1 MKRSI
6 FILIFCTLLFG
17 TNLLYGQDW
26 LKNFSMQRSIQW
38 KNERAIAESIA
49 ILNDIPIRVD
59 RPDGVSFEIQ
69 KFYQGRPYYAKT
81 DNSNAAKT
89 ISTNKLYPGEGY
101 GYSLTGSGILLGEWD
116 AGRVLTTH
124 QEFGGRVTSTQ
135 GSYHDHSTHVAGTMV
150 AAGVVAAAKGMSY
163 EANLNAFD
171 WNDVD
176 AEMASEAAAGLQVS
190 NHSWGWITGWEY
202 NYRGDG
208 LWAWFGDPAISPSE
222 DWAFG
227 FYDDQAR
234 QWDIISRNA
243 PNFLIVKSAG
253 NDRGDGPNSTVEHWV
268 WISGG
273 WVKQTVGRNKD
284 GNAFG
289 YDCMSGATVAKNVLT
304 VGAVNDIPGGY
315 SGPSSVQMSS
325 FSSWGPTDDGRIK
338 PDIVAN
344 GISLYSTIKTS
355 NNAYGIMSGT
365 SMSTPNASGSIG
377 LILQQ
382 QKNMYGSSAIR
393 SATVKA
399 LIINTADEAGSNNGP
414 DYMYGWGLMNTY
426 KAVDLMKKDSIAGY
440 NTHIYQ
446 LTLNRYDTVRI
457 NIGCS
462 GLEPLKATICW
473 TDYPGT
479 PPSPSLNPTTPMLV
493 NDMDLRI
500 IKKSDNQTYLPWILN
515 PASPSAAATTGDNTR
530 DNVEQVFIASPERTN
545 YIVQI
550 THKGTMSS
558 SAENFSLV
566 ISGNVKILGPVL
578 VASNNLFE
586 YTHIPAGIIHG
597 SVKIRNN
604 GDSLLILKPY
614 IPDSVQTWLSC
625 QEDSLNISPLDST
638 VIHFDILTDNFIPWK
653 QYSGIIELNCNDSM
667 QTPYI
672 LNIIH
677 NTLGPTLKS
686 SPAHFIL
693 NVDLNETASD
703 SIKIKNT
710 GYIPLHVSIV
720 DTGMIIPSWLSLHK
734 DTGIVEVGDSIYL
747 PFTVNEVPQAIGDY
761 YTILYIESDDY
772 QTGVVG
778 IPVELHVGTNRT
790 LELPV
795 HEHWNIVSLPVITDV
810 NLKSLIYPTSISDAY
825 AYNGGY
831 ISKDTLIEGTG
842 YWLKFDEAQPITFHG
857 YVFNSD
863 TINLQEGWNLIGTI
877 SNKIPVTSIISSPPD
892 ILTSYYFGYYKGY
905 IIVDSLSPG
914 QGYWIQANQSG
925 SIILNGEFPP
935 LSKISTNAILSSLN
949 NITISES
956 GYEQILYFGS
966 RSITGI
972 EKFQLPP
979 SSPNNFDA
987 RFSDGTVIKIC
998 DPIGISEYPISIKT
1012 SSGSFTLS
1020 WNIQPQDRET
1030 FKIETTEGNVI
1041 LLTGK
1046 GQTKIIT
1053 DPSGNTTLKLIST
1066 IENLPQEYS
1075 LHQNYPNPFNPTT
1088 RINFDVPAPGIVNIK
1103 LYNLLGSEVATLF
1116 NGYKEAG
1123 YHAITFDASNL
1134 PSGIYFYKMVSD
1146 KFVSVRKMVLTK

>member
-1 MKRSI
+1 MI
-6 FILIFCTLLFG
+6 ICIVLFG
-17 TNLLYGQDW
+17 SNILFGQDW
-26 LKNFSMQRSIQW
+26 LKNFSIQQSIQW

-49 ILNDIPIRVD
+49 ILNDMPIRVD
-59 RPDGVSFEIQ
+59 RPGGVSFELQ
-69 KFYQGRPYYAKT
+69 KFYHGKPYYAKT

-116 AGRVLTTH
+116 AGRVLTSH
-124 QEFGGRVTSTQ
+124 QEFGGRVSSTQ

-208 LWAWFGDPAISPSE
+208 LWAWFGDPSISASE

-253 NDRGDGPNSTVEHWV
+253 NDRGDGPNSIVEHWV
-268 WISGG
+268 WVSGG

-325 FSSWGPTDDGRIK
+325 FSAWGPTDDGRIK

-382 QKNMYGSSAIR
+382 QKNMHGSSAIR

-426 KAVDLMKKDSIAGY
+426 KAVDLMRKDSIAGY

-457 NIGCS
+457 NIASDGT
-462 GLEPLKATICW
+462 EPLKATICW

-500 IKKSDNQTYLPWILN
+500 IKKKNNQTYLPWVLN
-515 PASPSAAATTGDNTR
+515 PSSPSSPATTGDNTR

-558 SAENFSLV
+558 TAENFSLV
-566 ISGNVKILGPVL
+566 ISGNIKILGPAL
-578 VASNNLFE
+578 VASKNLFE
-586 YTHIPAGIIHG
+586 YTHIPSGIIHD
-597 SVKIRNN
+597 SVKIYNN
-604 GDSLLILKPY
+604 GDSLLILEPQ
-614 IPDSVQTWLSC
+614 IPDSIQTWLSC

-638 VIHFDILTDNFIPWK
+638 IIHFDILTDNFIPWK
-653 QYSGIIELNCNDSM
+653 QYSGVIELNCNDSM

-677 NTLGPTLKS
+677 NTLGPTLIS
-686 SPAHFIL
+686 SPGHFIFD
-693 NVDLNETASD
+693 VDSNETNSD

-710 GYIPLHVSIV
+710 GHIPLHVSIV
-720 DTGMIIPSWLSLHK
+720 DTGTIIPSWLSLHK

-747 PFTVNEVPQAIGDY
+747 PFTVNEVPQTIGDY
-761 YTILYIESDDY
+761 YTTLYIESDDY
-772 QTGVVG
+772 QTGVIG

-810 NLKSLIYPTSISDAY
+810 NLKTLIYPTAISDAY
-825 AYNGGY
+825 AYEGSY
-831 ISKDTLIEGTG
+831 VTKDTLIEGTG

-857 YVFNSD
+857 YVFNFD

-877 SNKIPVTSIISSPPD
+877 SNLIPVTSIVSSPPD
-892 ILTSYYFGYYKGY
+892 ILTSYYFGYNKGY
-905 IIVDSLSPG
+905 IIVDTLSPG
-914 QGYWIQANQSG
+914 QGYWIQANQNG

-935 LSKISTNAILSSLN
+935 LSKISTNAILSSLS

-956 GYEQILYFGS
+956 GSEQNLYFGS
-966 RSITGI
+966 RVTAGI

-987 RFSDGTVIKIC
+987 RFSDGTIIKIC

-1012 SSGSFTLS
+1012 SSGSFTLA
-1020 WNIQPQDRET
+1020 WNIQPDDKGT
-1030 FKIETTEGNVI
+1030 FKIKTMGGNI
-1041 LLTGK
+1041 IHLTGK

-1053 DPSGNTTLKLIST
+1053 DPSGNTTLKLIAS

-1088 RINFDVPAPGIVNIK
+1088 RINFDVPASGMVNIK